1 MVTLRKIF
9 HRGVWIIGLVFAY
22 NKELIQK
29 VRSIDARWSATH
41 KLWYVVYSKENYKKI
56 KDIFPEF
63 VIEKPKDGLLQGPG
77 DRPIRDNAPIA
88 SATSG
93 SDLRTETSSEHKVE
107 KPAGNIHGAVFKD
120 TMGKYWVLLLP
131 YKESVAKAM
140 LKIKGVYW
148 NKTHKAYMIFRHI
161 AVKDKV
167 EALLGAPGILP
178 ENYYHSEEPVVTD
191 QKIVIREHL
200 ADQRM
205 MQVDLPDISAL
216 IQQVKRFRGARYS
229 KAEKCY
235 LLPATPDMKMNLV
248 SLSAQTGMELDVQ
261 VGSNYLKRRNEPK
274 TRTIKLD
281 RLIENLN
288 QQSPVQVLTYINAY
302 TDYLLAMN
310 YSPSTMKSYAQALL
324 SFLMHHNYCNP
335 DTLSE
340 QQIVSYLGGL
350 IKKGLSAETV
360 NVAVSAIKLYY
371 VYVLKRPYEDLT
383 VPRPKTPEKIP
394 AVLTQAECLSVF
406 AQVENPKHKL
416 LLLLAYGAGLRRSEL
431 VYLRWEDIL
440 LTEFKIHL
448 RETKGSKD
456 RFVMLP
462 WSVVTYLQKYRE
474 MYPGDGFVFQ
484 GQHRGEPYSE
494 GTVTTIMRKAVEK
507 AGLGKRATVHTLRHS
522 FATHLLEGGTDLRM
536 IQQLLG
542 HKNIKTTVRYTHLT
556 SKTIE
561 RVQSPLDRLAGEI
574 RGKTSPNDP
583 NKPALGGRDPDPLE
597 DKK

>member
-9 HRGVWIIGLVFAY
+9 HREAWIIGLAFAY
-22 NKELIQK
+22 NKELIEK

-41 KLWYVVYSKENYKKI
+41 NLWYVAYSKENYKKI

-63 VIEKPKDGLLQGPG
+63 LIEKPKDGLLQGPG
-77 DRPIRDNAPIA
+77 DRQIRDNAPIA
-88 SATSG
+88 SGSSG
-93 SDLRTETSSEHKVE
+93 GDLRTETSSEHKVE
-107 KPAGNIHGAVFKD
+107 KPAGNIHGAVFKE
-120 TMGKYWVLLLP
+120 TMGKYWVLSLP
-131 YKESVAKAM
+131 YKESVSKAL

-161 AVKDKV
+161 SIRGKV

-178 ENYYHSEEPVVTD
+178 EDYYQPDEPVLTD
-191 QKIVIREHL
+191 QKIVVREHQ
-200 ADQRM
+200 ADQRV
-205 MQVDLPDISAL
+205 MQVELPGVSAL
-216 IQQVKRFRGARYS
+216 IQQVKRFRGSRYS
-229 KAEKCY
+229 KADKCY
-235 LLPATPDMKMNLV
+235 LLPATPDMMVNLTT
-248 SLSAQTGMELDVQ
+248 LATQTGVELDVL
-261 VGSNYLKRRNEPK
+261 VGSKYLKKRNEPK
-274 TRTIKLD
+274 TRTIKLE
-281 RLIENLN
+281 RLIDNLN
-288 QQSPVQVLTYINAY
+288 HQSPVQVLTYINAY

-310 YSPSTMKSYAQALL
+310 YSPSTLKNYSQALL

-350 IKKGLSAETV
+350 IKKGLSSETV

-371 VYVLKRPYEDLT
+371 VHVLKRPYEDLT
-383 VPRPKTPEKIP
+383 IPRPKTPEKIP
-394 AVLTQAECLSVF
+394 PVLTQAECLSVF
-406 AQVENPKHKL
+406 SHVENPKHKL

-440 LTEFKIHL
+440 LAEFKIHL
-448 RETKGSKD
+448 RETKGSKE

-474 MYPGDGFVFQ
+474 MYPGEGFVFQ
-484 GQHRGEPYSE
+484 GQYRGEPYSE
-494 GTVTTIMRKAVEK
+494 GTVTTIMRNAVEK
-507 AGLGKRATVHTLRHS
+507 AGLGKKATVHTLRHS

-561 RVQSPLDRLAGEI
+561 RVQSPLDRMAGEV
-574 RGKTSPNDP
+574 RGKMGLTGSRNT
-583 NKPALGGRDPDPLE
+583 LSGGSAPDP
-597 DKK
+597 